1 MAGTPGATNRQA
13 VFWLSLAA
21 AATAVTVLVVEGPPG
36 SGYGW
41 GSVVVSCLLVA
52 VPLVAVGWM
61 VRTGD
66 RRYAWTTIALATL
79 LVFFAVMALFG
90 NWSGQSATNHAL
102 DLVSTVFIVVVA
114 AGAIAAEVPL
124 LRRHTA

>member
-1 MAGTPGATNRQA
+1 MAGTPSATNRQA

-66 RRYAWTTIALATL
+66 RRYAWTTMALAAL
-79 LVFFAVMALFG
+79 LAFFAVMALFG

-102 DLVSTVFIVVVA
+102 DLVSTVFIVAVA

>member
-1 MAGTPGATNRQA
+1 MTGTPGTTNRQA

-52 VPLVAVGWM
+52 VPLVGIGLM
-61 VRTGD
+61 VRSGD
-66 RRYAWTTIALATL
+66 HRYAAFTVIVAVIVAVLAVAAL
-79 LVFFAVMALFG
+79 VG
-90 NWSGQSATNHAL
+90 NWSGQSATNRVLDVLSTAL
-102 DLVSTVFIVVVA
+102 VLAVA
-114 AGAIAAEVPL
+114 AGAIAVEVPL

>member
-66 RRYAWTTIALATL
+66 RRYAWTTMALAAL
-79 LVFFAVMALFG
+79 LAFFAVMALFG

>member
-1 MAGTPGATNRQA
+1 MAGTPSPTNRQA

-66 RRYAWTTIALATL
+66 RRYAWTTMALAAL
-79 LVFFAVMALFG
+79 LAFFAVMALFG

>member
-21 AATAVTVLVVEGPPG
+21 AGTAVTVLVVEGPPG

-102 DLVSTVFIVVVA
+102 DLVSTVFIVA
-114 AGAIAAEVPL
+114 ASLGAIAAEVPL

>member
-1 MAGTPGATNRQA
+1 MAGDSHSAGRAA
-13 VFWLSLAA
+13 VSWLAFVAA
-21 AATAVTVLVVEGPPG
+21 AVAVTVLVVEGPPG

-52 VPLVAVGWM
+52 VPLAAVGVM

-66 RRYAWTTIALATL
+66 RRYAWTTVALAAL
-79 LVFFAVMALFG
+79 LVLFALMALFG

-102 DLVSTVFIVVVA
+102 DLVSTVLMVVA
-114 AGAIAAEVPL
+114 SLAAIVAELPL
-124 LRRHTA
+124 LRRHVA

>member
-21 AATAVTVLVVEGPPG
+21 AAAAATVLVVEGPPG

-66 RRYAWTTIALATL
+66 RRYAWTTIALASL

-102 DLVSTVFIVVVA
+102 DLVSTVFIVA
-114 AGAIAAEVPL
+114 ASLGAIAAEVPL

>member
-1 MAGTPGATNRQA
+1 VAGDPHSAGRIAA
-13 VFWLSLAA
+13 SWLAFAA
-21 AATAVTVLVVEGPPG
+21 ASVAVTVLVVEGPPG

-52 VPLVAVGWM
+52 VPLVAVGVM

-66 RRYAWTTIALATL
+66 RRYAWTTVTLAVL
-79 LVFFAVMALFG
+79 LVLFALMALFG

-102 DLVSTVFIVVVA
+102 DLVSTVLMVVA
-114 AGAIAAEVPL
+114 SLTAIAAELPL
-124 LRRHTA
+124 LRRHVA